1 MSKIENNEVDLY
13 RSLLT
18 LWKARKLL
26 SVIIIFS
33 LLLGTGLVYLKN
45 PVYSSYIKID
55 TKKNP
60 IIFNSKD
67 ALLEFERNFYSKKV
81 FDDWKKE
88 SNSSINFND
97 FSREVLVNRFVASRT
112 SQGMATFILRKK
124 NTEINT
130 EIMITSSELSI
141 SSQFYDYAKHV
152 NGLLNPNLLL
162 EANRKLSLMEKRYKG
177 RTIDNKIIIERLS
190 SLDRY
195 ISRLNDGFKILEIRP
210 PTVPVQTNR
219 KTYRTIGIS
228 VLIGFIIGIF
238 FVLIKQAFETRK
250 SA

>member
-1 MSKIENNEVDLY
+1 MNKIENNEVDLY
-13 RSLLT
+13 RTLLT

-33 LLLGTGLVYLKN
+33 LLLGTGLVYMKTPIYN
-45 PVYSSYIKID
+45 SYIEVD

-67 ALLEFERNFYSKKV
+67 ALLEFERSFYSKKV

-88 SNSSINFND
+88 SNSSINFKD

-112 SQGMATFILRKK
+112 SQGMAMFILRK
-124 NTEINT
+124 NSAVIRV
-130 EIMITSSELSI
+130 TSSELSI

-177 RTIDNKIIIERLS
+177 RTTDSKVIIERLS

-195 ISRLNDGFKILEIRP
+195 ISRLSDGFKILEIRP
-210 PTVPVQTNR
+210 PTVPVQTNL

-238 FVLIKQAFETRK
+238 FVLIKQAYKVRK